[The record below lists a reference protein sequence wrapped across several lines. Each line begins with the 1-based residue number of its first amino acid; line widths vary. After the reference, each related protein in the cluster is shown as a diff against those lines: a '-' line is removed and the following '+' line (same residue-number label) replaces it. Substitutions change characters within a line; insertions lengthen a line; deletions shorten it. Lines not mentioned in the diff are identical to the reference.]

1 MNRHTANI
9 KYIEHKYRNED
20 KVDIEDVR
28 AMAKHYKDK
37 IKRLKF
43 LLNDTKRDFDECQ
56 TKLWHNAI
64 CSQSYVNRFVHVY
77 SEQLEALDKDAL
89 KDLEKYIEEHKAYW

>member
-1 MNRHTANI
+1 MKATI

-43 LLNDTKRDFDECQ
+43 LLNDTKRDFNERQ